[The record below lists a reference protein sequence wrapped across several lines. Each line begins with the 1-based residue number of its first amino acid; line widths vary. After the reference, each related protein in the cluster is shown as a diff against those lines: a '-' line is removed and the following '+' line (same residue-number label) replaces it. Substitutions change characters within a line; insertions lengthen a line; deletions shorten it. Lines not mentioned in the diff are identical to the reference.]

1 MNSMD
6 AFPNGKPHPRPMVWR
21 GRSGRCYTLVPER
34 QENFVLAHGDLYLI
48 AKDDDVRWVG
58 TAGDLIDDQASRQRF
73 RSAVA
78 EASAIFRM
86 AGPRD
91 ELARM
96 TIAWDLEAGE
106 RMSELSAA

>member
-1 MNSMD
+1 M
-6 AFPNGKPHPRPMVWR
+6 PE
-21 GRSGRCYTLVPER
+21 GR
-34 QENFVLAHGDLYLI
+34 ENFVLDGADLYLI

-58 TAGDLIDDQASRQRF
+58 TASDLFDDHASRQRF

-86 AGPRD
+86 PSPRD
-91 ELARM
+91 DLTRM

-106 RMSELSAA
+106 RMSELTAA